1 MTHLQPVAHPL
12 GDSAITVVFGNER
25 SPDLLQRIH
34 AMAQS
39 IKLAALPHVDDVVPA
54 YLGLTVFYDALHV
67 GYRELAPRLV
77 ELCASAGQA
86 SFTRAS
92 KREHDLPV
100 RYDGIDLESVALA
113 TGLTIDQVIARHSA
127 RTYTVDLLGF
137 VPGFAYLSE
146 LDPALQIPR
155 RPQPRPRVAAGSV
168 AIAAA
173 QTGIYPLDTPGGW
186 HIIGSTTAR
195 MFDPARD
202 PPALLAPGD
211 TVRFERVT

>member
-1 MTHLQPVAHPL
+1 V
-12 GDSAITVVFGNER
+12 I
-25 SPDLLQRIH
+25 
-34 AMAQS
+34 
-39 IKLAALPHVDDVVPA
+39 PHIDDVVPA
-54 YLGLTVFYDALHV
+54 YLGLTVFYDALHI
-67 GYRELAPRLV
+67 GYRELAARLV
-77 ELCASAGQA
+77 DLCASERPTLARHE
-86 SFTRAS
+86 STRQ
-92 KREHDLPV
+92 HDLPV
-100 RYDGIDLESVALA
+100 RYDGIDLQSVASA
-113 TGLTIDQVIARHSA
+113 TGLTVEQVIARHSD

-173 QTGIYPLDTPGGW
+173 QTGVYPLDTPGGW
-186 HIIGSTTAR
+186 HIIGTTTAT

-211 TVRFERVT
+211 TVRFERVE